1 MLKFF
6 LNYLNKIL
14 NKIYFFFIDHKY
26 NSIGVINKTIQYISY
41 PIINLE
47 KKWSIKNK
55 TTLLCTYEGD
65 STFSSSSEYPVVV
78 SWTRLNNK
86 TFATSNLFI
95 KSQYKDIKKT
105 YGKKSFESEE
115 LINLLPKY
123 TSHFGHFVGDILGP
137 ALYYSKYSSELNLN
151 NKLLLITPS
160 KKWDKFLKDMFLEKI
175 HIIKP
180 IEALKTNYIFTNSKL
195 LPEMSSVQSYM
206 LSRNILSNEIIADS
220 SSPQKIFLTTERED
234 RIANINQLKNE
245 LLDLGFKI
253 INPSKYEIKNLLTI
267 IKSAKVLISE
277 KASILNNVYLV
288 RDTKYFILSSE
299 TEKDLDLRLFHGAGI
314 YKEFHRGLAK
324 EIYCEDSP
332 KIQDLRAYKKRIVV
346 NIKKVISIINNE
358 IY

>member
-1 MLKFF
+1 MFKFF
-6 LNYLNKIL
+6 LK
-14 NKIYFFFIDHKY
+14 YFKKFSDNLLLYFINHKF
-26 NSIGVINKTIQYISY
+26 NRIGVINKTIQYISY

-47 KKWSIKNK
+47 KNWTIKNEK
-55 TTLLCTYEGD
+55 TLLSTYEGD

-78 SWTRLNNK
+78 SWTKSNNR
-86 TFATSNLFI
+86 TLATSDLFI
-95 KSQYKDIKKT
+95 KSQYKEIKKT
-105 YGKKSFESEE
+105 HKKKTTKSEE

-137 ALYYSKYSSELNLN
+137 ALYYSKYSYELNLS

-160 KKWDKFLKDMFLEKI
+160 KKWDSFLKNLLNDKI
-175 HIIKP
+175 HILKP
-180 IEALKTNYIFTNSKL
+180 IDALKTNYIFTNSRI

-206 LSRNILSNEIIADS
+206 LSRNILSHEIMIDN
-220 SSPQKIFLTTERED
+220 SSPKKIFLTTERED
-234 RIANINQLKNE
+234 RIANIDQLKNE
-245 LLDLGFKI
+245 LLGLNFEI
-253 INPSKYEIKNLLTI
+253 INPSKFEIKDLLTI

-299 TEKDLDLRLFHGAGI
+299 TEKELDMKLFHGAGI

-332 KIQDLRAYKKRIVV
+332 KIQNLRAYKKRIVV
-346 NIKKVISIINNE
+346 NIKNVISIINNE
-358 IY
+358 KY

>member
-6 LNYLNKIL
+6 LKYLKRLFNKFYL
-14 NKIYFFFIDHKY
+14 FFIDHKY
-26 NSIGVINKTIQYISY
+26 NRIGVINKTIQYISY
-41 PIINLE
+41 PLINLE
-47 KKWSIKNK
+47 KKWLIKNK
-55 TTLLCTYEGD
+55 TTLLSTYEGD
-65 STFSSSSEYPVVV
+65 STFSSSSEYPVVM
-78 SWTRLNNK
+78 SWTRSNNK

-95 KSQYKDIKKT
+95 KSQYKEIKKT
-105 YGKKSFESEE
+105 YGKKSIKSEE

-137 ALYYSKYSSELNLN
+137 TLYYSKYSSELELN

-160 KKWDKFLKDMFLEKI
+160 EKWDKFLMDMFREKI

-180 IEALKTNYIFTNSKL
+180 IEALKTNFIFTNSKL

-206 LSRNILSNEIIADS
+206 LSRNILSHEIIADS

-234 RIANINQLKNE
+234 RIANIDQLKNE